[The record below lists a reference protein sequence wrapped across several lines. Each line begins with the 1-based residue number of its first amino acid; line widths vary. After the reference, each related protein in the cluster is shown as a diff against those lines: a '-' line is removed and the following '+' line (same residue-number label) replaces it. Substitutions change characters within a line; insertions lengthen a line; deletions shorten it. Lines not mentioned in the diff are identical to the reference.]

1 MTERGFKQMMAEAN
15 AVIDTI
21 SVVDAMKLIDDKT
34 VSFIDVREKHER
46 EAAHIPGSYHAA
58 RGFLELIAAKDG
70 PMHQEVFASGNHL
83 ILYCGTGGRSALSAK
98 NSSRHG
104 NKKRLQHG
112 RWFCCLEGTKRIAFP
127 KRQYQTCHLST
138 K

>member
-98 NSSRHG
+98 TLLDMGIRNVSSMAG
-104 NKKRLQHG
+104 GFAAWKELN
-112 RWFCCLEGTKRIAFP
+112 E
-127 KRQYQTCHLST
+127 
-138 K
+138 